1 MKNSSSMRD
10 ALAIVFPGS
19 QFMKLLI
26 HWVSSAVAMSNGCDG
41 VRCAWAVTAIADS
54 AKTINV
60 DFLFIVFSFINTL
73 LGSFPATVLS
83 F

>member
-1 MKNSSSMRD
+1 MRD
-10 ALAIVFPGS
+10 ALPIVFPGS
-19 QFMKLLI
+19 QLMKLLI

-54 AKTINV
+54 AKAINV
-60 DFLFIVFSFINTL
+60 DFLFIVYSFINTL
-73 LGSFPATVLS
+73 LGSFPTIVCK